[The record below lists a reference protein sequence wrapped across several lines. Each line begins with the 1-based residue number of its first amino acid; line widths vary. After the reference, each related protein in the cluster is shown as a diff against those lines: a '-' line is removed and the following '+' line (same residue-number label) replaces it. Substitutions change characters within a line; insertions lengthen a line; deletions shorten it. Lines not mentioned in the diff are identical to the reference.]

1 MGLGHA
7 ARMLSAGMRLKSSF
21 EIVYST
27 YDLAV
32 DFIERHGFKVYRV
45 PPVQYSVFSDGEV
58 DTKTTILRGIG
69 NIANFLLQ
77 VKKEIDHISREEPDI
92 VISDSR
98 LSTLIAAR
106 LLEIKTLLVSNQ
118 LKVRIPVKKI
128 TRIKKVFR
136 NISEAYLEKI
146 LSTGWS
152 LASKILIPDLPPPY
166 TISKYTVEQK
176 YLHNQKVEFIGP
188 LLIKW
193 PEDYPTK
200 EDIKKKLGFID
211 KKVLLLS
218 LSGSLTERKSMLY
231 KALEKLKECNR
242 KDLVI
247 VASRGEMGS
256 RNIVKKGNVLIFD
269 WIEDKHL
276 FLKASD
282 LVITHGGHTS
292 ILESIVFGAPSV
304 NIPPKT
310 HTERYLN
317 SLAAQELGVAILS
330 SVDDLCWAINEILD
344 SDDVRRRLA
353 EIRLRVRLRGDK
365 RLYEIVEEMLAK

>member
-1 MGLGHA
+1 
-7 ARMLSAGMRLKSSF
+7 MLSAGMRLKSSF

-58 DTKTTILRGIG
+58 DTKTTILRGLG

-98 LSTLIAAR
+98 LSALIAAR

-146 LSTGWS
+146 LFTGWS
-152 LASKILIPDLPPPY
+152 LANKILIPDLPPPY

-176 YLHNQKVEFIGP
+176 HLHNQKVEFIGP

-218 LSGSLTERKSMLY
+218 LSGSLAERKSMLY

-242 KDLVI
+242 KDIVI

-256 RNIVKKGNVLIFD
+256 RNVVKKGNVLIFD

-292 ILESIVFGAPSV
+292 ILESIVFGVPSV

-365 RLYEIVEEMLAK
+365 RLYEIVEEMLAR